1 MTKQLHDVLFP
12 KKEIEIKKIYDH
24 LQLLIEKFI
33 IHSPN
38 APHKWDILGLK
49 DDYDHM
55 TFNLV
60 PWNATKEV
68 CNVIDLVL
76 V

>member
-12 KKEIEIKKIYDH
+12 KKEIEIKKNYDH

-38 APHKWDILGLK
+38 APHKWEILGLK
-49 DDYDHM
+49 DDYDHV
-55 TFNLV
+55 TFG
-60 PWNATKEV
+60 PME
-68 CNVIDLVL
+68 CNQRGV
-76 V
+76 